1 MKLSLPLWALMLIGI
16 STVAVGQDQ
25 PGFPYYASVKRGEV
39 NVRSG
44 PGNQYPILWIYQR
57 TGYPIQVLAKFDNY
71 YKIRD
76 AEDEE
81 GWVFVGMVSA
91 KKTGLVGGRNPA
103 PLYRKNTNTSDVLA
117 KLAPNVV
124 VELKDE
130 CSEPLCKVEVDDF
143 KGWIEKS
150 RLLMVK

>member
-1 MKLSLPLWALMLIGI
+1 MKMSFALMGLLLAG
-16 STVAVGQDQ
+16 VATSAVAQDQ

-57 TGYPIQVLAKFDNY
+57 AGYPVQVLAKYDNY

-81 GWVFVGMVSA
+81 GWVFVGMISA

-103 PLYRKNTNTSDVLA
+103 PLYRKDTNTSEIVA

-124 VELKDE
+124 VELNE
-130 CSEPLCKVEVDDF
+130 CSTTLCKVEVDDF

-150 RLLMVK
+150 RLLMIE

>member
-1 MKLSLPLWALMLIGI
+1 MKLSFALTGLLLAGI
-16 STVAVGQDQ
+16 AASAVAQDQ

-57 TGYPIQVLAKFDNY
+57 AGYPVQVLAKYDNY

-81 GWVFVGMVSA
+81 GWVYIGMISG
-91 KKTGLVGGRNPA
+91 KKTGLIGGRNPA
-103 PLYRKNTNTSDVLA
+103 PLYRKDTNTSGIVA

-124 VELKDE
+124 VELGE
-130 CSEPLCKVEVDDF
+130 CTPTLCKVEVDDF

-150 RLLMVK
+150 RLLMVE